1 MSFDPFMPTE
11 TRPSRPADRL
21 PEPYRSRLLSCLN
34 SIEIDGMPVSEDT
47 EECEVQRIEHDLA
60 NGGRERS
67 RRDYE
72 RRAEAMKNS
81 KRQIPFIKVPNPL
94 PHW

>member
-34 SIEIDGMPVSEDT
+34 SIAIDGMPVSEDT

-60 NGGRERS
+60 NGGRS
-67 RRDYE
+67 GAGANMNGGRR
-72 RRAEAMKNS
+72 R
-81 KRQIPFIKVPNPL
+81 
-94 PHW
+94 